1 MISSTQES
9 TLCRKYGLIPAK
21 TPTGSYLI
29 WQGWVYSKTFN
40 VGTSSGE
47 TGESS
52 SGRTTLFMMYNLS
65 PRKHYSSIKQGIG
78 FMCSIKKMFCKLHSF
93 PMHVDSPINLDAL
106 QLAWLKLKKHKGII
120 ITF

>member
-1 MISSTQES
+1 MLFILYNIIIHTASLPMMSSTQES

-52 SGRTTLFMMYNLS
+52 SGRMTLFRMYNLS
-65 PRKHYSSIKQGIG
+65 PRKHYSSIKQGRI
-78 FMCSIKKMFCKLHSF
+78 L
-93 PMHVDSPINLDAL
+93 V
-106 QLAWLKLKKHKGII
+106 
-120 ITF
+120 